1 MYPQRGC
8 ARDENFQFHGMSSK
22 VAFAGLRSKKGFR
35 DVHCGF
41 DVRRRGR
48 ALSLKMHQRNARLRW
63 LIVWVFAALWMAVV
77 LARLSYLQLFS
88 YGDYFAKAQRQQQH
102 IFEISPKRGTIYDR
116 KGRELAV
123 SLPMDS
129 VFADPAEISDAEMV
143 ARLLSRVLGTSSE
156 EIETKIRE
164 AHTPVRLAKKLSPEV
179 VQRIEDMNLKGVFFQ
194 KENRRAYPQRE
205 LAAAVLGYVDVDE
218 KGLGG
223 IEYSLDKQIR
233 GRPGKMMV
241 LADGRRRWYDRHE
254 NAADP
259 GASVVLTIDETIQYI
274 AEKELAQAISDTHA
288 IHGTVVV
295 QDPNTGELLAIANWP
310 TFDPNDAGSYPDDV
324 RMDRAVSAAYEPGST
339 FKVITLTGAIEHG
352 ITNPDELVDCQM
364 GSIIVA
370 GRLIH
375 DWKPF
380 GVLSVRG
387 ILANSSDVGTIK
399 VALRLGA
406 PRFYDTI
413 RKFGI
418 GQPTGIEL
426 PGENRGLLR
435 PVDNW
440 TPSSIGSL
448 AMGQEV
454 SVTPIQ
460 IVSAI
465 SAIANG
471 GTLYRPRVLRE
482 VRGGLTQNSLSAS
495 DPSQATDPETA
506 ATMRGMMEGVMLEGT
521 GKHSQL
527 DRYTSAGKSGTAQK
541 IDPATG
547 RYSRN
552 EYNASF
558 VGFAPVNDPAIT
570 ILVVLDSPVG
580 AHHGGEVSGPVF
592 KRIAEQVL
600 AYLDVPH
607 DVPSP
612 SDTQLAK
619 TSHSP
624 QRPPVRPSEKSD
636 ASETGFEAAIA
647 QKSRDKTTTVAFGSP
662 DSISLPDLTGQ
673 TVRGVTETCLRL
685 GIVPSLIGNGVA
697 LEQFPEAGASV
708 LRGSRVTVR
717 FGRPDSPLPSRG
729 AGN

>member
-1 MYPQRGC
+1 
-8 ARDENFQFHGMSSK
+8 
-22 VAFAGLRSKKGFR
+22 
-35 DVHCGF
+35 
-41 DVRRRGR
+41 VRRTEPE
-48 ALSLKMHQRNARLRW
+48 LKMHQRNARLRW
-63 LIVWVFAALWMAVV
+63 LIVWALAVVWMAVV
-77 LARLSYLQLFS
+77 LARLSYLQLFC
-88 YGDYFAKAQRQQQH
+88 YGDYFARAQRQQQR

-143 ARLLSRVLGTSSE
+143 GRLLSRVLDVPADE
-156 EIETKIRE
+156 LETKIRE

-179 VQRIEDMNLKGVFFQ
+179 VQRIDDMNLKGVFFQ

-241 LADGRRRWYDRHE
+241 MTDGRRRWYDRRE
-254 NAADP
+254 SAADP
-259 GASVVLTIDETIQYI
+259 GASVVLTLDETIQYI
-274 AEKELAQAISDTHA
+274 AEKELARAIADTHA
-288 IHGTVVV
+288 VHGTVVI

-310 TFDPNDAGSYPDDV
+310 TFDPNNAGSYPDDV

-339 FKVITLTGAIEHG
+339 FKVLTLTGAIEHG
-352 ITNPDELVDCQM
+352 VANPDELVDCQM
-364 GSIIVA
+364 GSILVA

-375 DWKPF
+375 DWHPF
-380 GVLSVRG
+380 GTLTVRG
-387 ILANSSDVGTIK
+387 ILANSSDVGAIK
-399 VALRLGA
+399 IALRLGA

-413 RKFGI
+413 RRFGI

-435 PVDNW
+435 PIENW
-440 TPSSIGSL
+440 TASSIGSL

-460 IVSAI
+460 IISAI

-471 GTLYRPRVLRE
+471 GTLYRPRVVRE
-482 VRGGLTQNSLSAS
+482 ARGGVEPASLPGN
-495 DPSQATDPETA
+495 DPVQATEPKTA
-506 ATMRGMMEGVMLEGT
+506 ATIREMMEDVVLEGT
-521 GKHSQL
+521 GKPARL
-527 DRYTSAGKSGTAQK
+527 DGYTAAGKSGTAQK

-547 RYSRN
+547 RYSRS

-558 VGFAPVNDPAIT
+558 VGFAPVNEPAIT
-570 ILVVLDSPVG
+570 ILVVLDSPEG
-580 AHHGGEVSGPVF
+580 AHHGGQVGGPVF

-612 SDTQLAK
+612 SDAEVATNTRSSKKASGSRLKTAAK
-619 TSHSP
+619 
-624 QRPPVRPSEKSD
+624 R
-636 ASETGFEAAIA
+636 ASVEAAIA
-647 QKSRDKTTTVAFGSP
+647 QQDQQRLAPTVAVGSP
-662 DSISLPDLTGQ
+662 DAVSIPDLAGK
-673 TVRGVTETCLRL
+673 TVRDVTETCSRL
-685 GIVPSLIGNGVA
+685 GVVPSLIGSGVA
-697 LEQFPEAGASV
+697 LEQFPEAGATV
-708 LRGSRVTVR
+708 LRGSRVRVR
-717 FGRPDSPLPSRG
+717 FGRPSDRPAARG
-729 AGN
+729 TGN